1 MDVGLE
7 RPAGTPGRAGS
18 AEYNRSPG
26 GCRGRAF
33 PSRGLSYHPAALSP
47 LHAIVLAI
55 VQGVTE
61 FIPVSSSAHL
71 ILVPYLLHWPD
82 QGLAFDVACHLGTL
96 LAALLYLRRDVLD
109 LATGLFTGRAQGGAG
124 GEDAFY
130 PRKLAAAIVAGS
142 IPAAIVGVVF
152 KDWIER
158 EARNPLLI
166 AGTSIVFGLLLAFAD
181 HTGAKRRSLGEIGIL
196 AGLAI
201 GCAQALALVPG
212 TSRSGITITLAL
224 LLGFRREAAA
234 RFSFLLF
241 LPIAAGAALLE
252 GHKLLKG
259 GLPHAD
265 LVAFG
270 LGIAVSAAVGYLVI
284 AWLLDWLRR
293 RSLDAFVVYRVL
305 LGLGIL
311 AVVFA
316 RR

>member
-1 MDVGLE
+1 MQL
-7 RPAGTPGRAGS
+7 
-18 AEYNRSPG
+18 
-26 GCRGRAF
+26 
-33 PSRGLSYHPAALSP
+33 LSYDPRALTP

-55 VQGVTE
+55 VQGATE

-82 QGLAFDVACHLGTL
+82 QGLAFDVACHVGTL
-96 LAALLYLRRDVLD
+96 FAALVYFRRDVAD
-109 LATGLFTGRAQGGAG
+109 LVAGVFTGQAQGGAG
-124 GEDAFY
+124 GEDTFY

-142 IPAAIVGVVF
+142 IPAAIAGILL

-166 AGTSIVFGLLLAFAD
+166 AGTSIAFGLLLALAD
-181 HTGAKRRSLGEIGIL
+181 HAGKKARELGEIGIL

-252 GHKLLKG
+252 GHKLVKG
-259 GLPHAD
+259 GLPHEE
-265 LVAFG
+265 LVAFA
-270 LGIAVSAAVGYLVI
+270 LGIAVSALVGYLVI

-305 LGLGIL
+305 LGIGIL
-311 AVVFA
+311 AVVYA

>member
-1 MDVGLE
+1 MI
-7 RPAGTPGRAGS
+7 RPL
-18 AEYNRSPG
+18 N
-26 GCRGRAF
+26 
-33 PSRGLSYHPAALSP
+33 P

-71 ILVPYLLHWPD
+71 ILVPYLLGWPD
-82 QGLAFDVACHLGTL
+82 QGLAFDVACHVGTL
-96 LAALLYLRRDVLD
+96 LAALVYFRRDVID
-109 LATGLFTGRAQGGAG
+109 LVAGVVSGQSQGGAG
-124 GEDAFY
+124 GDDSFY
-130 PRKLAAAIVAGS
+130 PRRLAAATVVGS
-142 IPAAIVGVVF
+142 VPAAVVGILF
-152 KDWIER
+152 KDWIES

-166 AGTSIVFGLLLAFAD
+166 AGTSIVFGLLLALAD
-181 HTGAKRRSLGEIGIL
+181 HTGGKRRDLAEIGIL

-241 LPIAAGAALLE
+241 LPVAAGAALLE
-252 GHKLLKG
+252 GHKLWKG
-259 GLPHAD
+259 GLPRAD
-265 LVAFG
+265 WIAFA
-270 LGIAVSAAVGYLVI
+270 LGIAVSALVGYAVI
-284 AWLLDWLRR
+284 AWLIGWLRR

>member
-1 MDVGLE
+1 MI
-7 RPAGTPGRAGS
+7 
-18 AEYNRSPG
+18 
-26 GCRGRAF
+26 RG
-33 PSRGLSYHPAALSP
+33 ALTP

-55 VQGVTE
+55 VQGATE

-82 QGLAFDVACHLGTL
+82 QGLAFDVACHVGTL
-96 LAALLYLRRDVLD
+96 LAALVYFRRDVAD
-109 LATGLFTGRAQGGAG
+109 LVAGVFTGQAQGGAG
-124 GEDAFY
+124 GEDSFY

-142 IPAAIVGVVF
+142 IPAAIVGILL

-166 AGTSIVFGLLLAFAD
+166 AGTSIVFGLVLALAD
-181 HTGAKRRSLGEIGIL
+181 HTGKKVRELGEIGIL

-224 LLGFRREAAA
+224 LLGFRRAAAA

-252 GHKLLKG
+252 GHKLWKG
-259 GLPHAD
+259 GLPHD
-265 LVAFG
+265 ELVAFA
-270 LGIAVSAAVGYLVI
+270 LGIAVSAIVGYLVI

-305 LGLGIL
+305 LGIGIL
-311 AVVFA
+311 AVVYA

>member
-1 MDVGLE
+1 
-7 RPAGTPGRAGS
+7 
-18 AEYNRSPG
+18 
-26 GCRGRAF
+26 
-33 PSRGLSYHPAALSP
+33 LSYHPAALTA

-82 QGLAFDVACHLGTL
+82 QGLAFDVACHVGTL
-96 LAALLYLRRDVLD
+96 LAALVYFRRDVAD
-109 LATGLFTGRAQGGAG
+109 LVAGVFTGQAQGGAG
-124 GEDAFY
+124 GEDSFY

-142 IPAAIVGVVF
+142 IPAAIVGVLL

-166 AGTSIVFGLLLAFAD
+166 AGTSIAFGLLLAVAD
-181 HTGAKRRSLGEIGIL
+181 HAGGKRRELGEIGIL

-201 GCAQALALVPG
+201 GCAQALALAPG

-241 LPIAAGAALLE
+241 LPMAAGAALLE
-252 GHKLLKG
+252 GHKLWKG
-259 GLPHAD
+259 GLPHEE
-265 LVAFG
+265 LVAFA
-270 LGIAVSAAVGYLVI
+270 LGIAVSAVVGYLVI
-284 AWLLDWLRR
+284 AWLIDWLRR

-305 LGLGIL
+305 LGIGIL